1 MPPIDPESGNYTP
14 ALAPE
19 HLEQIR
25 IWHDRAYA
33 EELETG
39 AVERT
44 FDYLG
49 TTIVVTP
56 EVMPV
61 TPMSHLLGEE
71 VLAEVCPGD
80 RVLDMGTGSGV
91 NAVLA
96 ATRGADVL
104 AVDISP
110 AATAAALANAQR
122 NGVSD
127 LVRVRLSDVFSDVD
141 DDFDWIVFDPPFRWF
156 KPRSLMES
164 VMADEG
170 YVAMT
175 KFFRET
181 RKHLKPAG
189 KMLIFFGTS
198 GDLDYLYHLM
208 AEQRFTWTVRAH
220 ESLVRDGWKVE
231 YFTFL
236 VA

>member
-1 MPPIDPESGNYTP
+1 MPPIDSESGDYAP
-14 ALAPE
+14 RLAPE

-33 EELETG
+33 EELEAG

-49 TTIVVTP
+49 LSIVVPP
-56 EVMPV
+56 EVMPI
-61 TPMSHLLGEE
+61 TPMSHLLGEQ
-71 VLAEVCPGD
+71 VLAEVRSGD

-104 AVDISP
+104 AVDIS
-110 AATAAALANAQR
+110 AVATAAARANAER
-122 NGVSD
+122 NGVSA
-127 LVRVRLSDVFSDVD
+127 LVRVRRSDIFSDVD
-141 DDFDWIVFDPPFRWF
+141 GRFDWIVFDPPFRWF
-156 KPRSLMES
+156 RPRSPMEL

-170 YVAMT
+170 YQAMT
-175 KFFRET
+175 KFFREART
-181 RKHLKPAG
+181 HLRPAG

-198 GDLDYLYHLM
+198 GDLDYLHRLM
-208 AEQRFTWTVRAH
+208 TEQGFTWTVRAH
-220 ESLVRDGWKVE
+220 DDLVRDGWKVE

>member
-1 MPPIDPESGNYTP
+1 MSPVEPEVPDFQPTLS
-14 ALAPE
+14 AA
-19 HLEQIR
+19 HIEQIR

-33 EELETG
+33 EELDHG

-49 TTIVVTP
+49 TSIVVPP
-56 EVMPV
+56 EVMPI
-61 TPMSHLLGEE
+61 TPMSHLLGERVLSE
-71 VLAEVCPGD
+71 VGPGD

-96 ATRGADVL
+96 ATRGAHVL
-104 AVDISP
+104 AVDSSP
-110 AATAAALANAQR
+110 AAVAAARANVVR

-127 LVRVRLSDVFSDVD
+127 LVEVERSDVFSAVD
-141 DDFDWIVFDPPFRWF
+141 GTFDWIVFDPPFRWF
-156 KPRSLMES
+156 KPRSLLES

-170 YVAMT
+170 YQALT
-175 KFFRET
+175 RFFRQAGA
-181 RKHLKPAG
+181 HLRSEG

-198 GDLDYLYHLM
+198 GDLGYLRRLLD
-208 AEQRFTWTVRAH
+208 EEGFRCDVLAH
-220 ESLVRDGWKVE
+220 DDLVRDGFTVD

-236 VA
+236 VS